1 MTRRTITTF
10 AGLLPI
16 PELVRLHQFHV
27 AALVVFA
34 RACVGLSATEAA

>member
-16 PELVRLHQFHV
+16 PELVRLHQLRV
-27 AALVVFA
+27 AALVVFS
-34 RACVGLSATEAA
+34 RACVNLSAMEAT